1 LGAQVW
7 TEGARPFAER
17 ADKTRQQNPRGET
30 SMEMSISLPTKARS
44 FEVVKRAE
52 ELGYCAAWFY
62 DTQLLNA
69 EMFAA
74 MGASAIV
81 TSKIKLCTGVVIPSN
96 RIAPVTA
103 SGLATINALAP
114 GRVIFGA
121 STGFTGRRTLG
132 LPAVTLARLE
142 AYVKVVEALL
152 RGETVEWSEEDG
164 PHKIRFLNPELGLIN
179 ITDPIPTV
187 ISAFGPKARRL
198 TAKLGAGWIAP
209 NSWPEREK
217 TDMTEYQA
225 AWKEFGH
232 GVKQPPRTAITMA
245 GRVLD
250 DGEPADSKLAL
261 AQAGPYVAI
270 AFHNLVEE
278 EQFGSI
284 FRGGAHFPFPNELE
298 AYRKVYQ
305 QYQPPDARYLTN
317 HRGHLMFVRPEE
329 THITADVI
337 KVLSLTATR
346 SECIER
352 LRGIKQLGFDEVQF
366 HTVPGHEEDMLRRWA
381 DVMEKV

>member
-1 LGAQVW
+1 M
-7 TEGARPFAER
+7 R
-17 ADKTRQQNPRGET
+17 
-30 SMEMSISLPTKARS
+30 MEMSISLPTKARS

-74 MGASAIV
+74 MGASAMV

-121 STGFTGRRTLG
+121 STGYTGRRTLG
-132 LPAVTLARLE
+132 LPAVTQARLE

-152 RGETVEWSEEDG
+152 RGETVEWSEEGG
-164 PHKIRFLNPELGLIN
+164 PHKIRFLNPELELIN
-179 ITDPIPTV
+179 IKDPIPTV

-209 NSWPEREK
+209 HTWPEREK
-217 TDMTEYQA
+217 TEMAEYQA
-225 AWKEFGH
+225 AWKECGH
-232 GVKQPPRTAITMA
+232 SAKKPPRTAITMA
-245 GRVLD
+245 GRVLN

-261 AQAGPYVAI
+261 AQAGPHVAI

-284 FRGGAHFPFPNELE
+284 FPTGGHFPFPNELE

-305 QYQPPDARYLTN
+305 QYQPADARYLTN

-337 KVLSLTATR
+337 KVLSLTASR
-346 SECIER
+346 GECIER

>member
-1 LGAQVW
+1 
-7 TEGARPFAER
+7 
-17 ADKTRQQNPRGET
+17 
-30 SMEMSISLPTKARS
+30 MEMSISLPTKARS

-74 MGASAIV
+74 MGAAAMV

-103 SGLATINALAP
+103 SGLGTINALAP
-114 GRVIFGA
+114 GRVMFGA
-121 STGFTGRRTLG
+121 STGYTGRRTLG
-132 LPAVTLARLE
+132 LGPVTQARLT
-142 AYVKVVEALL
+142 AYVKVVEGLL
-152 RGETVEWSEEDG
+152 RGETVEWSEEGG
-164 PHKIRFLNPELGLIN
+164 PHKIRFLNPELELIN
-179 ITDPIPTV
+179 IKDPIPTV

-198 TAKLGAGWIAP
+198 AARLGAGWICP
-209 NSWPEREK
+209 NTWPEREK
-217 TDMTEYQA
+217 TEMAEYQS

-232 GVKQPPRTAITMA
+232 GDRKPPRTVITLA

-250 DGEPADSKLAL
+250 DGEPADSKLAM
-261 AQAGPYVAI
+261 AQAAPFAAI

-278 EQFGSI
+278 EEFGSV
-284 FRGGAHFPFPNELE
+284 FPTGGHFPFPNELE
-298 AYRKVYQ
+298 AYRKVYA

-329 THITADVI
+329 TH
-337 KVLSLTATR
+337 LTANVIQLLTLTASR
-346 SECIER
+346 AECIER
-352 LRGIKQLGFDEVQF
+352 LRGIKALGFDEVQF
-366 HTVPGHEEDMLRRWA
+366 HTVPGQEEDMLRRWA
-381 DVMEKV
+381 DVMAKV